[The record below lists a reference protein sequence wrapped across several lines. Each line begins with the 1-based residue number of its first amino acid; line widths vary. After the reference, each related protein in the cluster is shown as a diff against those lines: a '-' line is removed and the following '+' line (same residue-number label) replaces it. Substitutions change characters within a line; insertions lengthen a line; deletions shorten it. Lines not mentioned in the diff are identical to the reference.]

1 MRKSYRDRE
10 PVTIESNSVDTTTT
24 DGEAEKHG
32 RDGRR
37 GRRTGRGG
45 QRMVDGECEGRPMTR
60 RKYLA
65 ADGELSRGER
75 QSRVPPAG
83 N

>member
-24 DGEAEKHG
+24 DGEAEKRIG
-32 RDGRR
+32 RGGGRR
-37 GRRTGRGG
+37 GRGE
-45 QRMVDGECEGRPMTR
+45 VDGEYEGRPMTR

>member
-1 MRKSYRDRE
+1 MRKSYRVRE

-24 DGEAEKHG
+24 DGEAETHG
-32 RDGRR
+32 GGGRR
-37 GRRTGRGG
+37 GREA
-45 QRMVDGECEGRPMTR
+45 VDGECEDRPMTR